1 MGSNEKGMR
10 HDNSKILGFGLLT
23 LATVLVL
30 RKTKAPGVGSFQN
43 NRKSQE
49 MRTREAKDAFE
60 ALRLYYGDKF
70 TYETSGSTSSEYL
83 ERKAGNPYIKV
94 RCSNHRHASMD
105 LRKPVNVG
113 IDLFKMTNYAKD
125 AQETYAVAKRIIDN
139 YL

>member
-1 MGSNEKGMR
+1 MKG
-10 HDNSKILGFGLLT
+10 K
-23 LATVLVL
+23 
-30 RKTKAPGVGSFQN
+30 KAPGVGSFQN
-43 NRKSQE
+43 NRKGQE

-70 TYETSGSTSSEYL
+70 AYKTSRSTSSEYL
-83 ERKAGNPYIKV
+83 ECKAGNPYIKV
-94 RCSNHRHASMD
+94 RCSNHRHGSMD

-125 AQETYAVAKRIIDN
+125 AQDVYAMAKKVIDS

>member
-1 MGSNEKGMR
+1 
-10 HDNSKILGFGLLT
+10 
-23 LATVLVL
+23 
-30 RKTKAPGVGSFQN
+30 
-43 NRKSQE
+43 

-60 ALRLYYGDKF
+60 ALRLYYGEF

-83 ERKAGNPYIKV
+83 KRKAGNPYIKV
-94 RCSNHRHASMD
+94 RCSNHRHGSMN

-125 AQETYAVAKRIIDN
+125 AQDVYAMAKKVIDS

>member
-1 MGSNEKGMR
+1 MK
-10 HDNSKILGFGLLT
+10 
-23 LATVLVL
+23 
-30 RKTKAPGVGSFQN
+30 KTKAPRVGSFQN

-60 ALRLYYGDKF
+60 ALRHKF

-94 RCSNHRHASMD
+94 RCSNHRHGSMN
-105 LRKPVNVG
+105 LREPVNVG

-125 AQETYAVAKRIIDN
+125 AQDVYAMAKKVIDS